1 MSWQALCA
9 RPAAELQPR
18 QIAVTTDFTLITV
31 LGLRRCFSVISL
43 TTAPSWSAPATPTPT
58 AAGLVTIPTGSR
70 HRPRFVVTVLVP
82 PAVFPTAVIP
92 QRWRSARRA
101 AAAVA
106 AAAARR
112 CCRRGGQRRGLD
124 RVWAAARAAE
134 CPAQRTER

>member
-9 RPAAELQPR
+9 RPAAELHPGQT
-18 QIAVTTDFTLITV
+18 AVTTDFTLITV
-31 LGLRRCFSVISL
+31 LGLSRCFSAISL

-58 AAGLVTIPTGSR
+58 AAGLVTIPTGNR
-70 HRPRFVVTVLVP
+70 QRPRFVVTVLVP
-82 PAVFPTAVIP
+82 PAVFPTVVIP

-101 AAAVA
+101 AAA

-112 CCRRGGQRRGLD
+112 CCRRVGQRRGLD